1 MQKFAM
7 EKCGIIDNLSDIGT
21 KALDEKRHHFLL
33 KLIGMADL
41 ETFHGDARVASI
53 GHGLGGHGAG
63 SSNVAVLTALGLLL
77 RGDLDDDAT
86 DAWWPIKVL
95 IFTFILGAMAGS
107 YMTWKIMSVKQTAV
121 ATAASNQPVT
131 KTRSIITQTV
141 CTYTWWTTTPRF
153 KVNCDGLDGAW
164 HG

>member
-1 MQKFAM
+1 MLRTL
-7 EKCGIIDNLSDIGT
+7 EWKCDKLGT
-21 KALDEKRHHFLL
+21 MPRL
-33 KLIGMADL
+33 KQ
-41 ETFHGDARVASI
+41 
-53 GHGLGGHGAG
+53 
-63 SSNVAVLTALGLLL
+63 LLL
-77 RGDLDDDAT
+77 QAIGAAGERGDLDDDET

-107 YMTWKIMSVKQTAV
+107 CMTWKMTSSKQTAV
-121 ATAASNQPVT
+121 ATAAANQPVT

>member
-1 MQKFAM
+1 LQA
-7 EKCGIIDNLSDIGT
+7 IG
-21 KALDEKRHHFLL
+21 A
-33 KLIGMADL
+33 
-41 ETFHGDARVASI
+41 
-53 GHGLGGHGAG
+53 AG
-63 SSNVAVLTALGLLL
+63 EH
-77 RGDLDDDAT
+77 GDLDDDET

-107 YMTWKIMSVKQTAV
+107 YMTWKIMSSKQTAV
-121 ATAASNQPVT
+121 AAAAVNQPVT